1 MAEREVLWTDT
12 ARHDLEQIVA
22 YIAEESPA
30 NALEAAERIEGRC
43 GELNR
48 LPARGRVVPELRAV
62 DVVGYRELVEGPWRI
77 VYRYDD
83 RAVYVVAV
91 LDARR
96 DLTSLLLGRLVRI

>member
-1 MAEREVLWTDT
+1 MDEREVLWTET
-12 ARHDLEQIVA
+12 ARLDLEQIIA
-22 YIAEESPA
+22 FIAENSPP
-30 NALEAAERIEGRC
+30 NALATAERIEARC

-62 DVVGYRELVEGPWRI
+62 DVLAYRELVEGPWRI

-83 RAVYVVAV
+83 RSVYVVAV

-96 DLTSLLLGRLVRI
+96 DLTSLLLARLVR

>member
-1 MAEREVLWTDT
+1 MDEREVLWTET
-12 ARHDLEQIVA
+12 ARGDLEQIIA
-22 YIAEESPA
+22 FIAENSPA
-30 NALEAAERIEGRC
+30 NALATAERIERRC

-62 DVVGYRELVEGPWRI
+62 DVFAYRELVEGPWRI

-96 DLTSLLLGRLVRI
+96 DLTSLLLARLVR